1 MIITKLVVVIIK
13 ECVEK
18 AQVKKC
24 KRRRKSYTRF
34 VLTLNNVLIGSKRFI
49 MSDNDDEG

>member
-18 AQVKKC
+18 AKE
-24 KRRRKSYTRF
+24 KRVEEEEKVARS
-34 VLTLNNVLIGSKRFI
+34 VLTLNNVLIGSKCFI